1 MKKKQE
7 GLSSL
12 VAQVSHLGLFLEQ
25 NSAVMKEAKRKSKEM
40 NREEKENIL
49 SLNKKE
55 WYLLFPNAF
64 SENYVID
71 DSSMLN
77 IDKDGGTCLWPAVWP
92 SMGRDGSAIST

>member
-1 MKKKQE
+1 MSKSGEEIKKKQE

-12 VAQVSHLGLFLEQ
+12 MAQVSHLGLFLEQ

-55 WYLLFPNAF
+55 
-64 SENYVID
+64 
-71 DSSMLN
+71 
-77 IDKDGGTCLWPAVWP
+77 
-92 SMGRDGSAIST
+92 

>member
-1 MKKKQE
+1 MSKSGEEMKKKQE

-55 WYLLFPNAF
+55 RYF
-64 SENYVID
+64 
-71 DSSMLN
+71 
-77 IDKDGGTCLWPAVWP
+77 KGTPLRSKISGTIICH
-92 SMGRDGSAIST
+92 GSYEVFRIL

>member
-1 MKKKQE
+1 MSKSGEEMKKKQE

-55 WYLLFPNAF
+55 RYFKGKPLRSNISRTIICHASYEVFRILKYL
-64 SENYVID
+64 
-71 DSSMLN
+71 
-77 IDKDGGTCLWPAVWP
+77 K
-92 SMGRDGSAIST
+92 

>member
-1 MKKKQE
+1 MSKSGEEIKKKQE

-12 VAQVSHLGLFLEQ
+12 MAQVSHLGLFLEQ

-55 WYLLFPNAF
+55 GYFKGRPLRSKIF
-64 SENYVID
+64 
-71 DSSMLN
+71 
-77 IDKDGGTCLWPAVWP
+77 GTIIF
-92 SMGRDGSAIST
+92 R